1 MGAFRGFIHGLT
13 ASARQLMVDHVLM
26 CRPDQIPVI
35 PWDRMADDFNQP
47 KAGWSFLQDPRTSW
61 PVNGAQWMSDRV
73 RTERPLQQL
82 FIHADEGRFSIDG
95 IKRFFGFVA
104 DFKEKLAVVSHI
116 TSGQPA
122 RGPELLSI
130 RHRNTAA
137 GGQRN
142 VFIEDGL
149 VALVTRYHKGFYAS
163 GDAKVIHRYVPRE
176 VGELIVW
183 YLWLVLPFI
192 EQLQAYD
199 QQICQSPAIP
209 DTQASKLW
217 GIDAGTG
224 REWTSVRLKEALVRE
239 SKMRLHHGLTLAAYR
254 DIAIAISRR
263 YFSNAK
269 PFPHNVRE
277 DGTEVMADDEE
288 NEDAMDDEQWIRHV
302 ADLQAAHTTHV
313 AEMVYGR
320 MMSQQQGTTAGR
332 QAGFRTSSVHWHDLL
347 GFDIKDIPSS
357 VLGKRPQPRWKDEG
371 VMMRDERQ
379 HLVETTN
386 MTEALQRMTGQ
397 PAMQFRGV
405 QGAAIQSIQGG
416 HSRVVVVMP
425 TGGGKSMLFM
435 LPAWVAQRGG
445 LTVVVVPLTA
455 LRADLQQRCQAA
467 GIPCVEWDSNRHPD
481 HAAIVFVTPES
492 VFTDGFQ
499 SFLNRQ
505 RELMRLDRI
514 VIDECHMML
523 NESEK
528 FRPRLQ
534 QLGRLHQCGVQIVFL
549 TATLPPCEESRLF
562 KRMQVTREDISIH
575 RERTS
580 RHNVAYRVYRPVI
593 ASRYRS
599 QTQWLEDPGVR
610 HFIHERV
617 RRARPGRVI
626 VYGSNKSI
634 VTQAAEILGCAAFYS
649 NQDEKLGILEQFRS
663 ASNGVIA
670 ATSALGMGVDIPN
683 IRCIIHIGFPRSL
696 LDYAQESGRAGRD
709 RLPSEAIIIQPEGFD
724 EVPAWFD
731 QNTDREQAG
740 LELVRQYIAGEHQCR
755 RVLLDRYLDGDIDGY
770 TRQRCGDQDGP
781 FGVDEQWCDQC
792 HPDWEAAESVI
803 EGSHED
809 SDAEMRE
816 DEPSSPRSPSAHE
829 VPIEAQHRYR
839 QQQMVQTAISE
850 RVQTFKAQQLS
861 DEEFLAQE
869 ARQWNHRCWLCVQ
882 AQRDNVQHDL
892 WNCPADESGECRRW
906 VRAIRDSMQY
916 AAGGFYCCYSC
927 GMPQSICPGWEA
939 GGQCEYRQFLY
950 PMMAMLIHWQW
961 PDRRQ
966 GGYEWW
972 CQRMQSASVRVTDLD
987 AVREYLAQ
995 SVDTRHSRLA
1005 HEYVWLRRMY
1015 HEYGF

>member
-1 MGAFRGFIHGLT
+1 
-13 ASARQLMVDHVLM
+13 M
-26 CRPDQIPVI
+26 CRPDQIPAI

-47 KAGWSFLQDPRTSW
+47 KAGWSFTQDPRTPW
-61 PVNGAQWMSDRV
+61 PVDGPQWMAHRM
-73 RTERPLQQL
+73 RAERPLQQL
-82 FIHADEGRFSIDG
+82 FIQASEGRLSIDG
-95 IKRFFGFVA
+95 IDRFLGFVA
-104 DFKEKLAVVSHI
+104 DFKEKLAVICHI

-163 GDAKVIHRYVPRE
+163 GDAKVIHRYVPRA

-183 YLWLVLPFI
+183 YIWLVVPFV
-192 EQLQAYD
+192 EQLEAYR
-199 QQICQSPAIP
+199 QQRCQSRPIP
-209 DTQASKLW
+209 DTQASKIW
-217 GIDAGTG
+217 GIDAGSG
-224 REWTSVRLKEALVRE
+224 REWTPVRLKEALVRE

-277 DGTEVMADDEE
+277 DGTEVITDDEE
-288 NEDAMDDEQWIRHV
+288 SEDSMDDEQWIRHV

-332 QAGFRTSSVHWHDLL
+332 QAGFRTSSVHWHDFL

-379 HLVETTN
+379 YLIEQTN
-386 MTEALQRMTGQ
+386 MAEALQRMTGQ
-397 PAMQFRGV
+397 PTMQFRGV
-405 QGAAIQSIQGG
+405 QGAAIQAIQAG

-425 TGGGKSMLFM
+425 TGGGKSILFM

-467 GIPCVEWDSNRHPD
+467 GIPCVEWDSHRHPD

-523 NESEK
+523 NESET

-534 QLGRLHQCGVQIVFL
+534 QLGRLHQCGVQMVFL
-549 TATLPPCEESRLF
+549 TATLPPCEETRLF
-562 KRMQVTREDISIH
+562 KRMQVTREEISIH

-580 RHNVAYRVYRPVI
+580 RHNVAYRVYRPVV
-593 ASRYRS
+593 ASAFRS
-599 QTQWLEDPGVR
+599 QTQWIEQPSVQQ
-610 HFIHERV
+610 FIQDRV

-626 VYGSNKSI
+626 VYGSTRNV
-634 VTQAAEILGCAAFYS
+634 VTQAAQMLGCAAYYS
-649 NQDEKLGILEQFRS
+649 DQDHKLGILDQFRRT
-663 ASNGVIA
+663 ANGVIA
-670 ATSALGMGVDIPN
+670 ATSALGMGVDIPD

-709 RLPSEAIIIQPEGFD
+709 HLPSEAIIIQPDGFD

-731 QNTDREQAG
+731 QNTPREQAG
-740 LELVRQYIAGEHQCR
+740 FELVRRYIMAGDQCR
-755 RVLLDRYLDGDIDGY
+755 RAVLDRYLDGATDGY
-770 TRQRCGDQDGP
+770 IRGQCGDHDRA
-781 FGVDEQWCDQC
+781 FGVVEQRCDQC
-792 HPDWEAAESVI
+792 DPDWEAAESVI
-803 EGSHED
+803 ESDEVD
-809 SDAEMRE
+809 SDTEMHDPRASI
-816 DEPSSPRSPSAHE
+816 PSSIPSRTSEAG
-829 VPIEAQHRYR
+829 VPIAAQHRYH
-839 QQQMVQTAISE
+839 QQEMAQTAISE
-850 RVQTFKAQQLS
+850 RVQTLKAQQLS

-882 AQRDNVQHDL
+882 AQRDDVQHDL
-892 WNCPADESGECRRW
+892 WDCPADESAECRRW

-916 AAGGFYCCYSC
+916 TAGEFYCCYSC

-939 GGQCEYRQFLY
+939 GRQCEYRQFLY

-961 PDRRQ
+961 ADGRQ
-966 GGYEWW
+966 SG
-972 CQRMQSASVRVTDLD
+972 
-987 AVREYLAQ
+987 
-995 SVDTRHSRLA
+995 
-1005 HEYVWLRRMY
+1005 
-1015 HEYGF
+1015 